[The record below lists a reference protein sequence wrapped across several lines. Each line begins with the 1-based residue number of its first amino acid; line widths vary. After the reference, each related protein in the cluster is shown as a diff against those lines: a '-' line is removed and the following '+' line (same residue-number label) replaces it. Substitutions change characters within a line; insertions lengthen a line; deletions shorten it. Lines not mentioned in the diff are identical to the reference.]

1 MNSSPALACAS
12 PFSGIDKRNV
22 CLKRRLFTLLEFFA
36 AWSILFITS
45 ANGAEL
51 TNGSFRIELGTSP
64 SGLPIVTQGNWV
76 GSDVPAFTDSG
87 DSLDLTSWLPET
99 LIPDGSA
106 KIKSDPW
113 KLSENDSFVLGQ
125 ACANLSNGIKL
136 TWIIELSKVSSLFRL
151 HVRLTNHSVATQ
163 TIDWFPAWA
172 AAWQI
177 PNGADWVRSW
187 PALSYNRVE
196 KELSAGARVRLGS
209 ELQSSDV
216 SSDGEGAT
224 PYWTVGGKSARLY
237 FGLEWCG
244 GWSAKLQGEDNGF
257 SFVVRL
263 PSSDTQLVLNS
274 GEAVDGPSVIVMP
287 ATGSDDSES
296 RRAWIGQTR
305 VLANSVYHGE
315 RPSFPL
321 TYNHW
326 YSIGFD
332 VNADFLR
339 RQIDSMGAY
348 GFDAFI
354 VDAGWYDAVG
364 SWQPDPSKFQPGEFE
379 SILKSISDN
388 GVKVGIWSCPQ
399 FTTAKRKRLPPEV
412 DDPPYYEDFV
422 GGYLLDLADS
432 GFTDRL
438 TSHVAMLRDRYLADW
453 WKYDQTFFSATTRA
467 GAMRNVIAFQDAL
480 LAVRQANPDLAIENC
495 QSGGRMINALTTM
508 ATQATWL
515 SDGGLTGLRHAQ
527 QNIQLAL
534 GALDFLSPWAVY
546 RWTNNLDQ
554 MDPQN
559 DELTRLYCRSA
570 MAGTWGISA
579 DLSKIPDHQQ
589 SMIVQEIQNYRRMN
603 PIKLA
608 SLYELLEP
616 TDGAPAAGVTFYDGR
631 RKRAAVILYRWD
643 SKQAFAQLVAID
655 KLRTTSSYLV
665 TDVDTG
671 ASTTVTGDDLLRDGV
686 GVQFGANRM
695 SALLFIEA
703 AN

>member
-1 MNSSPALACAS
+1 M
-12 PFSGIDKRNV
+12 
-22 CLKRRLFTLLEFFA
+22 
-36 AWSILFITS
+36 
-45 ANGAEL
+45 
-51 TNGSFRIELGTSP
+51 
-64 SGLPIVTQGNWV
+64 
-76 GSDVPAFTDSG
+76 
-87 DSLDLTSWLPET
+87 
-99 LIPDGSA
+99 
-106 KIKSDPW
+106 
-113 KLSENDSFVLGQ
+113 
-125 ACANLSNGIKL
+125 
-136 TWIIELSKVSSLFRL
+136 FRL
-151 HVRLTNHSVATQ
+151 HVRLTNRGQMSQAV
-163 TIDWFPAWA
+163 DWFPSWGAT
-172 AAWQI
+172 WQI
-177 PNGADWVRSW
+177 PDGADWVRSW
-187 PALSYNRVE
+187 PALSYNRIE
-196 KELSAGARVRLGS
+196 KQITNAQRVKLGS
-209 ELQSSDV
+209 ELQSSDI
-216 SSDGEGAT
+216 SSDGQGAT

-244 GWSAKLQGEDNGF
+244 GWSAKLQGTENGF
-257 SFVVRL
+257 SFLVRL
-263 PSSDTQLVLNS
+263 PSSDTQLVLNP
-274 GEAVDGPSVIVMP
+274 GDAVDGPKTIVMP
-287 ATGSDDSES
+287 ATGLDDSES
-296 RRAWIGQTR
+296 RRAWIAQVR
-305 VLANSVYHGE
+305 VLANSVYRGV

-326 YSIGFD
+326 YSVGFN

-339 RQIDSMGAY
+339 RQIDWMDAY

-364 SWQPDPSKFQPGEFE
+364 SWQPDPAKFQPGEFE

-438 TSHVAMLRDRYLADW
+438 SSHVAMLRQRYLADW

-480 LAVRQANPDLAIENC
+480 LAVRQQNPDLAIENC

-515 SDGGLTGLRHAQ
+515 SDGRLTGLLHAQ

-534 GALDFLSPWAVY
+534 GALDFLAPWAVY

-554 MDPQN
+554 MDQSD
-559 DELTRLYCRSA
+559 DELTRFYCRSA

-589 SMIVQEIQNYRRMN
+589 DVIRREIQNYRRLN

-608 SLYELLEP
+608 SLYEISEP
-616 TDGAPAAGVTFYDGR
+616 ADGVDAAGVTFYDAR
-631 RKRAAVILYRWD
+631 RKRAAVMLYRWD
-643 SKQAFAQLVAID
+643 SKAAFSQQVAVD
-655 KLRTTSSYLV
+655 KLRTTLSYLV

-671 ASTTVTGDDLLRDGV
+671 ASATISGADLLKSGV
-686 GVQFGANRM
+686 IAQFGPERM
-695 SALLFIEA
+695 SALLFIESV
-703 AN
+703 N